1 MSSPSILTALT
12 KLRQLLTRREKT
24 TWLLIVLA
32 ALFSSGLELLTASI
46 IMIFAQV
53 LNQPELGQKYLSYVG
68 ITDNLPPSRTVF
80 YFALLVGISYFIKNI
95 TQAFEAFY
103 QNFKIQDMNYNF
115 KNRMLHHYSLTD
127 YEFSA
132 TRNSMTGF
140 QIITSDIDGL
150 FSTGMVALAGI
161 ISEGFIFISL
171 VTFII
176 IINPQLAFMIFAI
189 GLIMGFLV
197 TKLLFKRFHQW
208 GLREQSAAR
217 DSAQMLMQ
225 FLHGFKEIVL
235 LGRSQQ
241 FIESYKKFSY
251 QKTKVTAR
259 ISATNLLPRNV
270 IELVF
275 IGLFVIT
282 ISFLCFQHEQPIQ
295 MIGILGGY
303 LYIGFRLM
311 PGLNRLINQLNSFK
325 TIDGSIS
332 RIHSEYN
339 ITAPQKNYFD
349 IPTLVFN
356 QSIEINNLSFNY
368 RGVHTNILSNI
379 NLTIN
384 KGECIGIIGPTGSGK
399 STFVDLILGLLKPTS
414 GTVLIDGQFQ
424 ANSIQWHQ
432 KIGYVPQAIYLMDD
446 TIAANIIFGDDTIN
460 HAQLQEAIKA
470 AQLNDF
476 IKKLPDGLNTLV
488 GERGIKLSGGER
500 QRIAIARALYRNPE
514 VFIFDEA
521 TSALDN
527 DTESRLIDVVN
538 QVSQNRTVIMIA
550 HRLTSL
556 KNCHRIIEID
566 DGCIKNITNNKD

>member
-1 MSSPSILTALT
+1 MSSPSILFALS

-32 ALFSSGLELLTASI
+32 ALFASGFELLTASI

-80 YFALLVGISYFIKNI
+80 YFALLVGIIYFIKNI
-95 TQAFEAFY
+95 IQAFEAFY

-115 KNRMLHHYSLTD
+115 KNRMLHHYSQTD
-127 YEFSA
+127 YEYSV
-132 TRNSMTGF
+132 TRNSVTRF
-140 QIITSDIDGL
+140 QIITEDIDSL
-150 FSTGMVALAGI
+150 FSNGMVALAGI
-161 ISEGFIFISL
+161 ISEGFIFLSL
-171 VTFII
+171 ITFII
-176 IINPQLAFMIFAI
+176 IINPQLAFVIFVI
-189 GLIMGFLV
+189 GLVLGFLV
-197 TKLLFKRFHQW
+197 TKLLFRRFYKW
-208 GLREQSAAR
+208 GLQEKSALR

-225 FLHGFKEIVL
+225 FLTGFKEIVL
-235 LGRSQQ
+235 LGKSQQ
-241 FIESYKKFSY
+241 FIESYKRFSY
-251 QKTKVTAR
+251 KKTKVTAR
-259 ISATNLLPRNV
+259 ILATNSLPRNV
-270 IELVF
+270 IELIF

-311 PGLNRLINQLNSFK
+311 PGLNRLINQLNGFK
-325 TIDGSIS
+325 TVIDSIV
-332 RIHSEYN
+332 RIYAEYN
-339 ITAPQKNYFD
+339 INIRQENYFD
-349 IPTLVFN
+349 VPSFKFN
-356 QSIEINNLSFNY
+356 KSIEINDVSFNY
-368 RGVHTNILSNI
+368 HDVSTNVLSNT
-379 NLTIN
+379 NLIIK

-414 GTVLIDGQFQ
+414 GSILIDGQFQ

-432 KIGYVPQAIYLMDD
+432 RIGYVPQTIYLIDD
-446 TIAANIIFGDDTIN
+446 TIAANIIFGDDVI
-460 HAQLQEAIKA
+460 HYEQLQEAIKA
-470 AQLNDF
+470 AQLSDF
-476 IKKLPDGLNTLV
+476 IKKLPDGLNTFV

-514 VFIFDEA
+514 IFIFDEA

-527 DTESRLIDVVN
+527 ETESKLIDVIN

-556 KNCHRIIEID
+556 KNCHRIVEINN
-566 DGCIKNITNNKD
+566 GSIKI